1 VRLLVRASP
10 SGLPTAFSLQP
21 VMELEALGM
30 DLAEDDVLHN
40 LVTRESQH
48 MRGAIPWRGCKE
60 KDPLL
65 QTLIESTTLEGDI
78 VLDCPAATGIG
89 PLPMFFIF

>member
-1 VRLLVRASP
+1 VRASP

-21 VMELEALGM
+21 VRELEALGM

-48 MRGAIPWRGCKE
+48 MRGGYSQ
-60 KDPLL
+60 D
-65 QTLIESTTLEGDI
+65 QDI
-78 VLDCPAATGIG
+78 T
-89 PLPMFFIF
+89 FWTY